1 MDIKQNNKH
10 LQYWSYFVPQRK
22 TIDKKNN
29 GENLELKSLELV
41 EVVLVHCNL
50 VDKQYQ
56 QKSEVLYTFMS
67 NKAHAY
73 LLNVETSNLV
83 FFAFYNT
90 KFNYIAI
97 TFAVQNG
104 RPLAVEDRVN
114 LTLLINK

>member
-1 MDIKQNNKH
+1 M
-10 LQYWSYFVPQRK
+10 
-22 TIDKKNN
+22 
-29 GENLELKSLELV
+29 V

-114 LTLLINK
+114 LTLLSNK